1 MGAMELPLISS
12 IGPLV
17 AAPAA
22 HSAAG
27 REEAV
32 AAPAASAVSAPAATR
47 VAHRLLSRCLRSA
60 ARGSSAAPPTPWKAP
75 SAVIVEDASSLTAS
89 FTVTATRCAS
99 RDTTHG
105 GSTHRRSCS
114 RSRSPPLVQTTS
126 ASAATFSAPSFL
138 VTPRLQAACISSEVA
153 ASTPYTGENCSD
165 VACLCQDEEASRD
178 RRASYRCIDLF
189 SSLSFSDSTLGTT
202 EAHVRESERHS
213 LPVMEAELVSV
224 DGAGVACAIS
234 PENAA
239 AVQLSVLGSL
249 SSYAKPSTGFAGAPL
264 SDRPAAVAVM
274 AREGRDA
281 RVALPTGV
289 RVDIITATDACRSI
303 VSSSILSH
311 SGGFQ
316 LLDEGARDAP
326 CRRTNLGEVCGCPDT
341 ADGISLLEHLNGASP
356 ARDSLDAV
364 SNGDVAP
371 PMPDTVTFA
380 HVEESTPFSPAP
392 DAPLVVALSVI
403 ESPKGEDFS
412 RDVEGLDAGE
422 DTRMPTLCALTL
434 PSELVGG
441 AAAPRTRRSGLWR
454 PEVVTSRSR
463 STTETAP
470 ASSRRK
476 VQDIDSDDGGAPSL
490 VLHDFVA
497 LRLSPRSM
505 GLEGRSKANNGPPD
519 ASACSTPLLPLTGSR
534 SSGSGVLFSMQ
545 LPAEPPGMGLTTPTE
560 VAAAALPAAALEP
573 ATARSRSATSGTP
586 LLDSFR
592 VVLSPCPSNIAPCFT
607 LVPCPATSRVS
618 SPVPTSEKTVQ
629 QRWRYQV
636 RARTGAGVGG
646 GSGTSPYTAAA
657 HSLDPAGARASS
669 SQSPPH
675 CPYAVGSSRN
685 GNAICV
691 APLQDWEPPLL
702 PRSGGEDDAHL
713 PVAPL
718 SLSASSLRTAV
729 SLPELMPGVVRG
741 HVSSPQHDV
750 PEDGRCV
757 LDVASERVD
766 TLLAGTGGEDLVST
780 CSTPP
785 PPTRSRPRPSPLLIS
800 QRAPACAS
808 FCRRENPCMWNAVPA
823 SVQSMVQTSPRL
835 LHGSPLSGTS
845 KTSVPPSWAPSLCTS
860 PLTAVTVGG
869 PRSKGEAGPTCRWGM
884 RLHDSAAYDAA
895 PADGDSLV
903 HFGVEPELC
912 GLQRAPTAFSPPS
925 SLSSALPAST
935 EATVR
940 AHQQPAPSTPHVDSE
955 SGGPGSNGAGSSCV
969 YACSARLLVPPPPL
983 VALSADRFSLSLISP
998 LADITSPLTA
1008 ATGTAAP
1015 TATASVHYSSPS
1027 RCHSPVPCVR
1037 EPDASLPA
1045 TLPASVEEGDAQ
1057 AGISAALDPANG
1069 ISTAAAESA
1078 SSRLPVS
1085 LLAASPATQFQC
1097 SFSSLRGRRSRQ
1109 EDSVMIVA
1117 ELPVRMCS
1125 VPTAVPTAAEAYAAR
1140 DLSGQPSSASARH
1153 GADAAGE
1160 DGGPAETAAAMPHI
1174 IDEQGE
1180 VVFSCFGVFD
1190 GHCGDTVASLA
1201 SQFFPEHFE
1210 HALQAHQSQ
1219 WARDRRESLGAPCDT
1234 DGSVEGSVAEQQHRH
1249 REIAP
1254 AGAAEFQRV
1263 VSAAVVQALVH
1274 LDLTLYDVL
1283 HGATQGHSAQC
1294 RDAGSTATVAALFR
1308 TRSAGASD
1316 DTGVGTV
1323 VGSCVNGTLRSRTG
1337 DGRVPCSSGDS
1348 AATRTSAP
1356 SDKSWEPEER
1366 AKAVA
1371 PPTRP
1376 VRTEGTYRLCI
1387 ANLGDS
1393 RAIIGN
1399 LHTGELLL
1407 STTDHRV
1414 SADPSE
1420 AARILAAGGVVEFG
1434 RVDGTLDVT
1443 RGLGDY
1449 RYKVAPA
1456 QWWTSAPAAL
1466 VTGASTSVSP
1476 ASLAASSG
1484 AATAATAM
1492 WSSQVTGVA
1501 GRVPP
1506 ASIPRIGSAS
1516 EVNSAARALRWPSL
1530 SSTRPPSPMRDS
1542 AGGGGAAMDDCF
1554 SFIHSQYAGSE
1565 AQPTFAPHSP
1575 EPPPSGTAERRV
1587 DADTAPAQHP
1597 QPTLPFNPPSPI
1609 SSPSPLS
1616 PWCPLASASTVTL
1629 VGNAVSNIADV
1640 YEWEVG
1646 RGEVLIMASDG
1657 VWDRMASEEV
1667 LDFVRHELTT
1677 ARWQSK
1683 AAAAEMAFC
1692 GGTQSNAVSGAAM
1705 ETRKSLSV
1713 NSAHAEASSATKE
1726 PWLSLGEALECDPL
1740 RHPSPCQAPKST
1752 SARRYSA
1759 ALLCTPSGSGVVAR
1773 GQDEGAECSLADTTG
1788 DSPRFFA
1795 VQAAARRL
1803 AEHVV
1808 DSLSS
1813 SDNATV
1819 VIVVFD

>member
-1 MGAMELPLISS
+1 
-12 IGPLV
+12 
-17 AAPAA
+17 
-22 HSAAG
+22 
-27 REEAV
+27 
-32 AAPAASAVSAPAATR
+32 
-47 VAHRLLSRCLRSA
+47 
-60 ARGSSAAPPTPWKAP
+60 
-75 SAVIVEDASSLTAS
+75 
-89 FTVTATRCAS
+89 
-99 RDTTHG
+99 
-105 GSTHRRSCS
+105 
-114 RSRSPPLVQTTS
+114 
-126 ASAATFSAPSFL
+126 
-138 VTPRLQAACISSEVA
+138 
-153 ASTPYTGENCSD
+153 
-165 VACLCQDEEASRD
+165 
-178 RRASYRCIDLF
+178 
-189 SSLSFSDSTLGTT
+189 
-202 EAHVRESERHS
+202 
-213 LPVMEAELVSV
+213 MEAELVSV
-224 DGAGVACAIS
+224 DGAGVACATS

-239 AVQLSVLGSL
+239 AAPLSVLGSL
-249 SSYAKPSTGFAGAPL
+249 LNNADPSTGFAGAPL
-264 SDRPAAVAVM
+264 SDEPAAVAMM
-274 AREGRDA
+274 ALEGRDA
-281 RVALPTGV
+281 RAASPTAAH
-289 RVDIITATDACRSI
+289 VDTITATDACRSI
-303 VSSSILSH
+303 VSSSALSH
-311 SGGFQ
+311 SEGFQ
-316 LLDEGARDAP
+316 LLDEGACDVL
-326 CRRTNLGEVCGCPDT
+326 CRRTNLEEVCGGPDT
-341 ADGISLLEHLNGASP
+341 ADGISLLELLNEASP

-364 SNGDVAP
+364 STGDVAL

-380 HVEESTPFSPAP
+380 HVAELTPFSPAP
-392 DAPLVVALSVI
+392 DAPLVDALSAI
-403 ESPKGEDFS
+403 DSPKAGDFS

-422 DTRMPTLCALTL
+422 HTQMPILCALSL
-434 PSELVGG
+434 PSGLVGG

-463 STTETAP
+463 STTETAL

-490 VLHDFVA
+490 VLQGIVA
-497 LRLSPRSM
+497 PRLSPVSM
-505 GLEGRSKANNGPPD
+505 RLEGRSNANNGPPD
-519 ASACSTPLLPLTGSR
+519 ASAYSTPLLPLTGSR

-573 ATARSRSATSGTP
+573 AAARRRSATSGIP

-607 LVPCPATSRVS
+607 LVPCPATSRAS
-618 SPVPTSEKTVQ
+618 SPVPTSERTVQ

-646 GSGTSPYTAAA
+646 GSGTSPYTAVA
-657 HSLDPAGARASS
+657 HSLDPAGVRALS
-669 SQSPPH
+669 SQPPPH
-675 CPYAVGSSRN
+675 CPHAVGSSRN
-685 GNAICV
+685 GYAARGGAGDAVCV
-691 APLQDWEPPLL
+691 TPLQDWEPPLF
-702 PRSGGEDDAHL
+702 PRSGGGDDAHV

-718 SLSASSLRTAV
+718 SLSAASLRTAV
-729 SLPELMPGVVRG
+729 SLPELMSGVVRG
-741 HVSSPQHDV
+741 HVSSPQHAV

-757 LDVASERVD
+757 LDVASERAD
-766 TLLAGTGGEDLVST
+766 TSLAGTGGEGLVST

-785 PPTRSRPRPSPLLIS
+785 PPTRARPRPSPLLIS
-800 QRAPACAS
+800 QRAPVCAS
-808 FCRRENPCMWNAVPA
+808 LCRRENPCMWNAVPA
-823 SVQSMVQTSPRL
+823 SAQRMLQTSPRL
-835 LHGSPLSGTS
+835 SHGSPLSGTS

-860 PLTAVTVGG
+860 PLAVATVGG
-869 PRSKGEAGPTCRWGM
+869 PRSKGEAGPTCRWGT
-884 RLHDSAAYDAA
+884 RLHGSAAYDAT

-912 GLQRAPTAFSPPS
+912 GLQRAPTVLSPPS
-925 SLSSALPAST
+925 SLSSALPASA

-940 AHQQPAPSTPHVDSE
+940 AHQQPAPSTPRVDSE
-955 SGGPGSNGAGSSCV
+955 SGCAGGNDAGSSCV
-969 YACSARLLVPPPPL
+969 YASSALLLVPPPPL
-983 VALSADRFSLSLISP
+983 VALSADRFSPSLTSP
-998 LADITSPLTA
+998 LAGITAPPTV

-1015 TATASVHYSSPS
+1015 TATASVHYSSPLP
-1027 RCHSPVPCVR
+1027 CPLPVPCVR
-1037 EPDASLPA
+1037 EPGASLPA
-1045 TLPASVEEGDAQ
+1045 TLAASVEEGDAQ
-1057 AGISAALDPANG
+1057 AGVSALDPANG
-1069 ISTAAAESA
+1069 ISTAAAEGA
-1078 SSRLPVS
+1078 SSRLPAS

-1097 SFSSLRGRRSRQ
+1097 AFSSLRGRRNRQ
-1109 EDSVMIVA
+1109 EDSVMIVV
-1117 ELPVRMCS
+1117 ELPVRMRS
-1125 VPTAVPTAAEAYAAR
+1125 DPTAVPTAAEAYAAR
-1140 DLSGQPSSASARH
+1140 DLSGEPSSASARH

-1160 DGGPAETAAAMPHI
+1160 DGGPAETAAAMPRI
-1174 IDEQGE
+1174 TSEQGT

-1219 WARDRRESLGAPCDT
+1219 WERDWRESLGASCGT
-1234 DGSVEGSVAEQQHRH
+1234 DGSVEGPVAEQQHRH
-1249 REIAP
+1249 RETAP

-1283 HGATQGHSAQC
+1283 HGATQAPSAQC

-1308 TRSAGASD
+1308 SPSAGASH

-1323 VGSCVNGTLRSRTG
+1323 MGSCVNGTLRSGTG
-1337 DGRVPCSSGDS
+1337 DGRVPCSSGGS

-1356 SDKSWEPEER
+1356 SDKPWEPEER

-1376 VRTEGTYRLCI
+1376 ARTEGTYRLCI

-1399 LHTGELLL
+1399 LQTGELLL

-1414 SADPSE
+1414 SAYPSE

-1466 VTGASTSVSP
+1466 AASASTSVSP

-1484 AATAATAM
+1484 AATAATATR
-1492 WSSQVTGVA
+1492 SSQVIGVA

-1506 ASIPRIGSAS
+1506 ASISRLGSAS
-1516 EVNSAARALRWPSL
+1516 EVNSAARALRWPSI
-1530 SSTRPPSPMRDS
+1530 SSTLPPSPMRDS
-1542 AGGGGAAMDDCF
+1542 ADGGGAAMDDCF
-1554 SFIHSQYAGSE
+1554 SFRHAQCAGNE
-1565 AQPTFAPHSP
+1565 AQPAFAPHSP
-1575 EPPPSGTAERRV
+1575 EPPPSGAAERRV
-1587 DADTAPAQHP
+1587 DADTAPAQQP
-1597 QPTLPFNPPSPI
+1597 QPALPFNPPSPI

-1616 PWCPLASASTVTL
+1616 PCCPLASASAVAL

-1677 ARWQSK
+1677 ARPQSK
-1683 AAAAEMAFC
+1683 AAEAE
-1692 GGTQSNAVSGAAM
+1692 M

-1713 NSAHAEASSATKE
+1713 DSAHAEASSATKE
-1726 PWLSLGEALECDPL
+1726 PWLSLGEALECNPL
-1740 RHPSPCQAPKST
+1740 RRPSPCQVRKSM
-1752 SARRYSA
+1752 SARHYPA
-1759 ALLCTPSGSGVVAR
+1759 ALLCTPRGNGAVAH
-1773 GQDEGAECSLADTTG
+1773 GQDEDAACSLAGATG
-1788 DSPRFFA
+1788 DSSRFFA

>member
-1 MGAMELPLISS
+1 MERPLISS
-12 IGPLV
+12 IPPLV

-22 HSAAG
+22 RAAAG

-32 AAPAASAVSAPAATR
+32 ATPAASAVSAPAATR
-47 VAHRLLSRCLRSA
+47 AAHRLLSRRFRSA

-75 SAVIVEDASSLTAS
+75 SAVIVEDTSSLTAS
-89 FTVTATRCAS
+89 STVTATRCAS

-105 GSTHRRSCS
+105 GGTHRRSWC
-114 RSRSPPLVQTTS
+114 RSRSPPPVQTTS
-126 ASAATFSAPSFL
+126 ASATTFSTHSFL
-138 VTPRLQAACISSEVA
+138 VTPRQQAGLIMSEVA

-178 RRASYRCIDLF
+178 RRPSYRCIDPF
-189 SSLSFSDSTLGTT
+189 SSSLSFSGSTSGTT
-202 EAHVRESERHS
+202 EAHIHESERHS

-224 DGAGVACAIS
+224 DGTGVACAIS

-239 AVQLSVLGSL
+239 AAPLSVLGSL
-249 SSYAKPSTGFAGAPL
+249 SSNAEPSTCFAGAPL
-264 SDRPAAVAVM
+264 SVKPAAVAVM
-274 AREGRDA
+274 ALEGRDA
-281 RVALPTGV
+281 RAASPTAV
-289 RVDIITATDACRSI
+289 HADTITATDACRSI
-303 VSSSILSH
+303 VSSSALSH
-311 SGGFQ
+311 SEGFQ
-316 LLDEGARDAP
+316 LLDEGACDVL
-326 CRRTNLGEVCGCPDT
+326 CRRTNLEEVCGRPDT
-341 ADGISLLEHLNGASP
+341 ADDISLLEHPNGASP

-364 SNGDVAP
+364 STGDVAP
-371 PMPDTVTFA
+371 PMPDTATFA
-380 HVEESTPFSPAP
+380 HVEESTPFTPAP
-392 DAPLVVALSVI
+392 DAPLVDALSAI
-403 ESPKGEDFS
+403 DSPKCGDFS

-422 DTRMPTLCALTL
+422 HTQMPILCALSL
-434 PSELVGG
+434 PRGLVGG

-454 PEVVTSRSR
+454 PEVVSSRSR

-490 VLHDFVA
+490 VLHRVVA
-497 LRLSPRSM
+497 PRLSPRSM
-505 GLEGRSKANNGPPD
+505 RLEGRSNAKDGPPD
-519 ASACSTPLLPLTGSR
+519 ASAYSTPLLPLTGSR
-534 SSGSGVLFSMQ
+534 SSGSGVLLSMQ

-573 ATARSRSATSGTP
+573 ATVRSRSATSRTP

-646 GSGTSPYTAAA
+646 GSGTSPYAAAA
-657 HSLDPAGARASS
+657 HSLDPAGVRASS
-669 SQSPPH
+669 CQRPPH
-675 CPYAVGSSRN
+675 CPHAVGSSRD
-685 GNAICV
+685 AVCV
-691 APLQDWEPPLL
+691 TPLPDWEPPLL
-702 PRSGGEDDAHL
+702 PRSGGGDDAHV
-713 PVAPL
+713 PAVPL

-729 SLPELMPGVVRG
+729 SLPELMLGVVRG

-757 LDVASERVD
+757 DVASERAD
-766 TLLAGTGGEDLVST
+766 TSLAGTGGEGLVST

-785 PPTRSRPRPSPLLIS
+785 PPTRARPRPSPLLIS
-800 QRAPACAS
+800 QRAPVCAS

-823 SVQSMVQTSPRL
+823 IAQGMLQTSPRL
-835 LHGSPLSGTS
+835 SHVSPLSGTS

-860 PLTAVTVGG
+860 PLAVVTVGC
-869 PRSKGEAGPTCRWGM
+869 PRSKGEAGPTCRWGT
-884 RLHDSAAYDAA
+884 RLHDSATYDAA

-912 GLQRAPTAFSPPS
+912 GLQRAPTVFSPPS
-925 SLSSALPAST
+925 SLGSALPASA

-955 SGGPGSNGAGSSCV
+955 SGGAGGNGAGSSCV
-969 YACSARLLVPPPPL
+969 YASSALLLVPPPPL
-983 VALSADRFSLSLISP
+983 VALSADRFSLSLTSP
-998 LADITSPLTA
+998 LADITAPPTA

-1015 TATASVHYSSPS
+1015 RATASVHYSLPLP
-1027 RCHSPVPCVR
+1027 CPSPVPCVR
-1037 EPDASLPA
+1037 EPGASLPA
-1045 TLPASVEEGDAQ
+1045 TLAASVEEGDTQ
-1057 AGISAALDPANG
+1057 AGVSAALDPANG
-1069 ISTAAAESA
+1069 INTAAAESA
-1078 SSRLPVS
+1078 SSRLPAS
-1085 LLAASPATQFQC
+1085 LLAASTATQFQC
-1097 SFSSLRGRRSRQ
+1097 AFSSLRGRRSRQ

-1125 VPTAVPTAAEAYAAR
+1125 DPTAVPTAAEAYAAR
-1140 DLSGQPSSASARH
+1140 DLSGEPSSASARH

-1160 DGGPAETAAAMPHI
+1160 DGGPAETAVAMPHI
-1174 IDEQGE
+1174 TNEQGE

-1219 WARDRRESLGAPCDT
+1219 WERDRRESLGASCGT
-1234 DGSVEGSVAEQQHRH
+1234 DGSVEGPVAEQQHRH
-1249 REIAP
+1249 RETAP
-1254 AGAAEFQRV
+1254 AEAAEFQRV

-1308 TRSAGASD
+1308 SRSTGASD
-1316 DTGVGTV
+1316 DTGVGAV
-1323 VGSCVNGTLRSRTG
+1323 VGSCTNGTLRSGTG
-1337 DGRVPCSSGDS
+1337 DGRMPCSSGGS

-1356 SDKSWEPEER
+1356 SDKPWEPEER

-1371 PPTRP
+1371 PLTRP

-1414 SADPSE
+1414 SAYPSE

-1466 VTGASTSVSP
+1466 ATSASTSVSP

-1484 AATAATAM
+1484 VATATTAA
-1492 WSSQVTGVA
+1492 WSSQVAGVS

-1506 ASIPRIGSAS
+1506 ASIPRLGSAS
-1516 EVNSAARALRWPSL
+1516 NVNSAARALRWPSI

-1542 AGGGGAAMDDCF
+1542 ADGGGAAMDDCF
-1554 SFIHSQYAGSE
+1554 SFRHAQCAGNG
-1565 AQPTFAPHSP
+1565 AQPAFAPHSP
-1575 EPPPSGTAERRV
+1575 EPSPSGAAERWV
-1587 DADTAPAQHP
+1587 DADTAPAQQP
-1597 QPTLPFNPPSPI
+1597 QPALPFNPPSPI

-1616 PWCPLASASTVTL
+1616 PCCPLASASTVTL

-1667 LDFVRHELTT
+1667 LDFVRHELAT
-1677 ARWQSK
+1677 ARWQPK

-1692 GGTQSNAVSGAAM
+1692 DGTQSNAVSCAAM
-1705 ETRKSLSV
+1705 EARTSLSV
-1713 NSAHAEASSATKE
+1713 DSAHAEASSATKE
-1726 PWLSLGEALECDPL
+1726 SWLSLGEALECNPL
-1740 RHPSPCQAPKST
+1740 RHPSPCQARKSM
-1752 SARRYSA
+1752 SACHYAA
-1759 ALLCTPSGSGVVAR
+1759 ALLCTPSGNGAVAR
-1773 GQDEGAECSLADTTG
+1773 GQDEDADCSLAGTTG